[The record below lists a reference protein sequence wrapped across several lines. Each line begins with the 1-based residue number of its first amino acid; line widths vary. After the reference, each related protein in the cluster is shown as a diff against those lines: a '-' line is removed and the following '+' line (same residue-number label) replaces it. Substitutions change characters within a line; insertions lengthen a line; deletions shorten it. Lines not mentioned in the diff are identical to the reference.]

1 MKNKICVLIPAR
13 YNSKRLPGKPL
24 IVLKNKSILERT
36 IEQVLKVIK
45 KENVFIFTDSNKV
58 TNHLKNKYSNVI
70 LTKGNYY
77 SGTDRCANNIN
88 KINKKFYGY
97 LIVSCDF
104 PFISKQCINSTI
116 ENYKKFF
123 KSKKYVGATIHTKT
137 VDKKI
142 IKSSKIPKIVTDVNN
157 DIIYISRSPLPSN
170 YNLNLKY
177 KVHHGPVCLKFSALK
192 NSLKFKNKK
201 LSKSE
206 ENEWLQFIEN
216 GFKIKTSEV
225 NKISREINDIKDL
238 NYYKKKLNLK
248 N

>member
-13 YNSKRLPGKPL
+13 YKSKRLPGKPL
-24 IVLKNKSILERT
+24 ITLKNKSILERT

-45 KENVFIFTDSNKV
+45 KENIFVFTDSIKV
-58 TNHLKNKYSNVI
+58 SNHLRDKYLNI
-70 LTKGNYY
+70 IFTKGNYH
-77 SGTDRCANNIN
+77 SGTDRCANNID
-88 KINKKFYGY
+88 KINKKFNGY

-104 PFISKQCINSTI
+104 PFISKKCIDTTI
-116 ENYKKFF
+116 ENYKKIF
-123 KSKKYVGATIHTKT
+123 KSNNHAGATVHTKT
-137 VDKKI
+137 EDQKV
-142 IKSSKIPKIVTDVNN
+142 IKSSKIPKIVTDVYN

-177 KVHHGPVCLKFSALK
+177 KVHHGPVCLKYSALK
-192 NSLKFKNKK
+192 NTLKFKNKK

-216 GFKIKTSEV
+216 GYKIRTSEV
-225 NKISREINDIKDL
+225 SKISREINDIKDL
-238 NYYKKKLNLK
+238 NYYKRKLNIR